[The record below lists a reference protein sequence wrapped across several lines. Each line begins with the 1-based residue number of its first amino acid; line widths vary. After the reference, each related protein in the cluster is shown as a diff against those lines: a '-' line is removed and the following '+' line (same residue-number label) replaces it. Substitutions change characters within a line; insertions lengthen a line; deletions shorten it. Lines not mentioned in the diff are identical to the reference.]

1 MITKFGKR
9 FITKYIAGN
18 VDFSSKVLAVGIAN
32 DSEYSLSDSNSRLG
46 FEIYKVPV
54 TFGSID
60 IQTENNV
67 TSYYVIY
74 KATLP
79 QDLSG
84 IINELGLYM
93 GSKSSGN
100 KYDSQF
106 LSSFEDNLKWVDS
119 DNYNPIYVES
129 TTELPS
135 RIGNSLLKWSFI
147 NGFTNSSREFYQ
159 SISEADLSGYSPKD
173 SITLAFN
180 RADSN
185 SEKIRIKFY
194 TTNDDYY
201 YVDTETLTQTG
212 EQILEIPFSNITPA
226 TGTSPSLTSISKIG
240 LEIFRSNTANNA
252 EVYFDGLRIN
262 DEDTFDPNFGL
273 ISRSILTSS
282 LEKTSG
288 RQVDIE
294 YKINLGFN

>member
-84 IINELGLYM
+84 VINELGLYM

>member
-9 FITKYIAGN
+9 FLTKYIAGN
-18 VDFSSKVLAVGIAN
+18 ADFSSKVLAVGIAN

-46 FEIYKVPV
+46 FEIYKVPI

-79 QDLSG
+79 QELSG
-84 IINELGLYM
+84 QINELGLYM
-93 GSKSSGN
+93 GSRSSTN

-119 DNYNPIYVES
+119 DNYNPEYLES
-129 TTELPS
+129 TTLLPS

-159 SISEADLSGYSPKD
+159 SISEADLSGYGPKD
-173 SITLAFN
+173 SITIAFN
-180 RADSN
+180 RANSN
-185 SEKIRIKFY
+185 SSKLNGLLFIFYFCFCSIRVNTSYTNNNLLFVKI
-194 TTNDDYY
+194 
-201 YVDTETLTQTG
+201 VEA
-212 EQILEIPFSNITPA
+212 S
-226 TGTSPSLTSISKIG
+226 
-240 LEIFRSNTANNA
+240 
-252 EVYFDGLRIN
+252 
-262 DEDTFDPNFGL
+262 
-273 ISRSILTSS
+273 
-282 LEKTSG
+282 
-288 RQVDIE
+288 
-294 YKINLGFN
+294 